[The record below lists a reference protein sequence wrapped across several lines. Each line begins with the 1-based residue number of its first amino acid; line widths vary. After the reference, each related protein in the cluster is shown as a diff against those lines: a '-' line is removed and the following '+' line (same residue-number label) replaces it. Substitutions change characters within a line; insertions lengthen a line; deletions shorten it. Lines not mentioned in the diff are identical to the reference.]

1 MVIDRRSLLAGIGA
15 AVSASLLPRL
25 AYGAAD
31 ALYISAVSDGKEHAV
46 AMFTAEGQLRFASLL
61 PDRGHDAVRHPSEPR
76 VVIFARRP
84 GNWAAVVNIDNGAVE
99 KVLLSPQGRH
109 FYGHGAFSRDGRLLY
124 ATENDVAA
132 GAGLLGIYDAGNG
145 YARIGEMPSFGVG
158 PHDLL
163 FRPGLR
169 HMVVAN
175 GGIRTHP
182 DSGRE
187 MLNRDDMEPSLAV
200 VDIATGELATKID
213 FGADLKGLS
222 IRHLAM
228 ADDGVSAFGCQFEG
242 DPFEMPSLVGL
253 LMPDGTT
260 RMLEMPDEDRV
271 LMNNYVGSMALD
283 RSGEI
288 VAATCPRG
296 DMTAFWE
303 RTTGR
308 YLDYRRMPDV
318 CGVAAGLQDGHFVL
332 TSGNAG
338 VRMADMSSE
347 NLKRLPTDGLGARMW
362 DNHLLRL

>member
-25 AYGAAD
+25 AFCAAD
-31 ALYISAVSDGKEHAV
+31 ALYISAISDGTEHSV
-46 AMFTAEGQLRFASLL
+46 AMFTAEGKLCFATRL

-84 GNWAAVVNIDNGAVE
+84 GNWAVVVNLDSGAVE
-99 KVLLSPQGRH
+99 KVVLSPQGRH
-109 FYGHGAFSRDGRLLY
+109 FYGHGAFSGDGRLLY

-132 GAGLLGIYDAGNG
+132 GTGLLGIYDATDG

-163 FRPGLR
+163 FRPGMT

-200 VDIATGELATKID
+200 VDMRSGELAAKVD
-213 FGADLKGLS
+213 FGPEMKGLS

-228 ADDGVSAFGCQFEG
+228 ADDGSTAFGCQFEG
-242 DPFEMPSLVGL
+242 NAFEMPSLVGL
-253 LMPDGTT
+253 LMPDGAT
-260 RMLEMPDEDRV
+260 RMYDMPDEDRA
-271 LMNNYVGSMALD
+271 LMKNYVGSMALD

-296 DMTAFWE
+296 GVAAFWE
-303 RTTGR
+303 RASGR
-308 YLDYRRMPDV
+308 YLGYRHMPDV
-318 CGVAAGLQDGHFVL
+318 CGAAAGLRDGRFVL

-338 VRMADMSSE
+338 VRMADMSDE
-347 NLKRLPTDGLGARMW
+347 ELKRLPDDGLGARMW